1 MSATYN
7 PVSREKEEG
16 NRLGYYYNEDKKVQI
31 VMIQSYSARVDK
43 LPELNPDVIIVDE
56 VDFGFNGQMF
66 KKLVKKHE
74 NAQIVGIIMVSI
86 IAVVILFTIIRLFQ
100 KNKKNNEDKENT
112 T

>member
-1 MSATYN
+1 M
-7 PVSREKEEG
+7 
-16 NRLGYYYNEDKKVQI
+16 NRIYMLYKVNYNEDKKVQI

-74 NAQIVGIIMVSI
+74 NAQIVGLTGTPITFKGYLLPIK
-86 IAVVILFTIIRLFQ
+86 AIR
-100 KNKKNNEDKENT
+100 KRN
-112 T
+112 